1 MDKYVEIQKIF
12 SDFYFHEF
20 LPSIK
25 AENGNSVGITMGCF
39 IKFYAVALFITVL
52 PFIPINNLQ
61 LPFWV
66 GLPLV
71 LLFILSTLFLP
82 LLVIFSAFLTIQ
94 LVWVILHGD
103 KYVDLGLKNKF
114 YPKLFE
120 RLSFLHWK
128 DGTEHVSEVLPIL
141 KKHKLFDVNL
151 KFFKV
156 DDIFWG
162 WFNYTGFSVYEISNR
177 YNILQIL
184 CYLISLFFV
193 PGSISYV
200 CAKLLMLYKP
210 DISMWHYV
218 CLVVLIFIALSGFI
232 AIVMRQK
239 EFSFNFLDNKFRGV
253 VAVFDL
259 QKNIQGHTL
268 IFENHYDN
276 ALVSKILANG
286 YEKVSFEDEEFNK
299 RYSVY
304 TTNQVE
310 ARYALTTAMMER
322 LKNLHHHFKSKYIRA
337 SFKDDKLV
345 IAIQADKDLFRL
357 ASAWKE
363 IYSKDYQTMF
373 LELISILKITDALNL
388 QNDTGL

>member
-1 MDKYVEIQKIF
+1 MDKYVEIQKVF

-20 LPSIK
+20 LPSLK
-25 AENGNSVGITMGCF
+25 AEKGNDIEVTMGWL
-39 IKFYAVALFITVL
+39 IKLYAVVLFITVL
-52 PFIPINNLQ
+52 PFIPINNLH
-61 LPFWV
+61 
-66 GLPLV
+66 LPLFLG
-71 LLFILSTLFLP
+71 LLLMLLIFLSVIFLP
-82 LLVIFSAFLTIQ
+82 MLVIFLLVLTIP
-94 LVWVILHGD
+94 LVWGILYGN
-103 KYVDLGLKNKF
+103 KYVDTTLKEKF
-114 YPKLFE
+114 YPRLFE
-120 RLSFLHWK
+120 NLSFLHWK
-128 DGTEHVSEVLPIL
+128 DGAGHKSEVLPIL
-141 KKHKLFDVNL
+141 EKHKLFDINL
-151 KFFKV
+151 KFFKL

-200 CAKLLMLYKP
+200 FAKLLKLCNP
-210 DISMWHYV
+210 EISMWHYV
-218 CLVVLIFIALSGFI
+218 CVVALVFIMLSGFI
-232 AIVMRQK
+232 AIVMRK
-239 EFSFNFLDNKFRGV
+239 NEFSFNFLDNKFRGV

-259 QKNIQGHTL
+259 KKNIHGHTL

-276 ALVSKILANG
+276 ALISKILASG

-322 LKNLHHHFKSKYIRA
+322 LKNLSYHFKSKYIRA
-337 SFKDDKLV
+337 SFKEDKLV
-345 IAIQADKDLFRL
+345 IAIQSDKDLFRL

-363 IYSKDYQTMF
+363 AEPKDYQTMF